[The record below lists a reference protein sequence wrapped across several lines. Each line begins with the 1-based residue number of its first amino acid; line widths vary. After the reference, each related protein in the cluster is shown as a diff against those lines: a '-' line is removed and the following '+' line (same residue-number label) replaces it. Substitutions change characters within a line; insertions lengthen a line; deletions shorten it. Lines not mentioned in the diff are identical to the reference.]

1 MVSTVGHVVSGVGY
15 RGWVRRIV
23 YTVYNTGNLYKC
35 IAKGTSSSYFRQSLQ
50 PVTADRETVQC
61 RQNRDYVIP
70 VDIVTSVA
78 ETERRASTR
87 IDFADS

>member
-23 YTVYNTGNLYKC
+23 YTVYTGNLYKC